1 MFKEN
6 KRWSAS
12 DTLIGQGTRAEGTLS
27 CQASLRIEGE
37 YRGDIDC
44 KEDVIV
50 GESGVVRSNI
60 SAKDITISGKVYGD
74 VTTTGRLT
82 IMSSGQ
88 LHGSAAVAS
97 LIVQDGGILSGSC
110 RMEQRAPEQAQHQS
124 EQQVQQ
130 QSSHQTQPHANQQ
143 AQQQPARP
151 MAADGVRETRDAV
164 RDGTVKERRQAG

>member
-74 VTTTGRLT
+74 ITTTGRLT

-88 LHGSAAVAS
+88 LHGSAAAAS

-110 RMEQRAPEQAQHQS
+110 RMEQRAPEQGQQKAS
-124 EQQVQQ
+124 EQAQPVQQ
-130 QSSHQTQPHANQQ
+130 TAQPQS
-143 AQQQPARP
+143 RP
-151 MAADGVRETRDAV
+151 MAAADGVRETA
-164 RDGTVKERRQAG
+164 RDGTNKERRQAG

>member
-60 SAKDITISGKVYGD
+60 SAKDVTISGKVYGD
-74 VTTTGRLT
+74 ITTTGRLT
-82 IMSSGQ
+82 IMSSGE
-88 LHGSAAVAS
+88 LHGSATAAS

-110 RMEQRAPEQAQHQS
+110 RMERPAEPAAPA
-124 EQQVQQ
+124 VR
-130 QSSHQTQPHANQQ
+130 N
-143 AQQQPARP
+143 PAEP
-151 MAADGVRETRDAV
+151 SDGAGRDIREVREAARE
-164 RDGTVKERRQAG
+164 GSVKERRQAG